1 MKSLIQKHIKN
12 IMFGIVCLGSVSFG
26 TMLTMTSASAE
37 SFEGDLLTIQTQWA
51 TANYELKDKAKLE
64 AFELLAKH
72 AHDFVKSH
80 PNKAEPL
87 IWEAIVRSTWAGAK
101 GGLGALSLVKDAKE
115 LLEKAIAIDPNA
127 LDGSAYTSLGS
138 LYYQVP
144 GWPIGFGDDK
154 KAARYLQQ
162 ALTMN
167 PEGIDPNYFYADY
180 LKEEGQKQ
188 EAKRYFEKA
197 LAAPERPNRSLADA
211 GRRNEIKNKLAE
223 LN

>member
-1 MKSLIQKHIKN
+1 MKYLLQISRKN
-12 IMFGIVCLGSVSFG
+12 FRASIIGLGAFIVGAILTTNSVV
-26 TMLTMTSASAE
+26 AE
-37 SFEGDLLTIQTQWA
+37 PFENDLLVIQTQWA
-51 TANYELKDKAKLE
+51 TANYELKDKAKLK
-64 AFELLAKH
+64 AFSHLAEQ
-72 AHDFVKSH
+72 AHDFVKAN

-101 GGLGALSLVKDAKE
+101 GGLGALSLVKEAKA

-144 GWPIGFGDDK
+144 GWPIGFGDEE
-154 KAARYLQQ
+154 KAERYLKQ

-167 PEGIDPNYFYADY
+167 PQGIDPNYFYADY
-180 LKEEGQKQ
+180 LKEAGNKM

-197 LAAPERPNRSLADA
+197 LAAPERTNRSLADA